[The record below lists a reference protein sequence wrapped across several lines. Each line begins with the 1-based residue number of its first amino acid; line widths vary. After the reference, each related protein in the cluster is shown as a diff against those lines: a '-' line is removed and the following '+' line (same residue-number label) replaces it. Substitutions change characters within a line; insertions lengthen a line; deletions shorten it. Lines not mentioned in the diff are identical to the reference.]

1 LPDEPVLRF
10 SPVAW
15 AKLEYFCHRG
25 DCEVGGFAISNP
37 NDLLA
42 IEDFATLKQRTTAVS
57 VVFDDAA
64 VGDYFEAQVDAGRT
78 PEQFARIWLHTHPGN
93 CPQPS
98 MTDELTFDRVFGNAS
113 WAVMFILARGGQ
125 CYCRLRFNAG
135 PGGSMVTPVEIDY
148 AMPFAG
154 SDHNAWRA
162 EFGRNIR
169 VEPSIVRGAASG
181 SRGIEDSPEA
191 FSAYDDMFEPLLDA
205 DLFDFDL
212 DECEVL

>member
-1 LPDEPVLRF
+1 MLRF
-10 SPVAW
+10 SPLAW

-25 DCEVGGFAISNP
+25 DTEIGGFGVSKP

-113 WAVMFILARGGQ
+113 WAVMFILARGGER
-125 CYCRLRFNAG
+125 YCRLRFNTG
-135 PGGSMVTPVEIDY
+135 PGGAMVVPVEIDY

-154 SDHNAWRA
+154 SDHDGWRA
-162 EFGRNIR
+162 EFNRN
-169 VEPSIVRGAASG
+169 VHEEPVIVRGFANG
-181 SRGIEDSPEA
+181 SRRVEDPLDA
-191 FSAYDDMFEPLLDA
+191 FGEYNDALEPLLDA
-205 DLFDFDL
+205 DLFDFDF